1 MHSEQRAAVL
11 EEKVKVAEEE
21 AQSLA
26 RKSREAEE
34 EIRRA
39 RESAVK
45 VSHTLYCTVSSTRT
59 HPEWRRKIS
68 NGETSVSCRRESSFN
83 YTNIWRE
90 VSETVAIGNHDASCD
105 ITEPGKPK
113 DYNTS
118 CKMLVKLNNMP
129 KANWSSWHPLVCKTL
144 ACCHKWGHKRWQR
157 VG

>member
-45 VSHTLYCTVSSTRT
+45 VSHTLYCTC
-59 HPEWRRKIS
+59 
-68 NGETSVSCRRESSFN
+68 SVFN
-83 YTNIWRE
+83 KNSPR
-90 VSETVAIGNHDASCD
+90 
-105 ITEPGKPK
+105 
-113 DYNTS
+113 
-118 CKMLVKLNNMP
+118 VKKKN
-129 KANWSSWHPLVCKTL
+129 
-144 ACCHKWGHKRWQR
+144 
-157 VG
+157 